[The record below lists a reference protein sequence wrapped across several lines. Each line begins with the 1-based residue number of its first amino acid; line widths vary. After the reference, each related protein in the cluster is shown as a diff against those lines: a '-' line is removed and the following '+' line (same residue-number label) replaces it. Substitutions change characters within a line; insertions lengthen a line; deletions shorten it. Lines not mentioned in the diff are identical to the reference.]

1 LVQSTKDI
9 YRKKMIGKTKG
20 AEHRNIEIINLLT
33 IVLLLVL
40 FSGCGIY
47 SFTGA
52 SISPEIKTISIQHF
66 PNNAPL
72 IEATLSQTFTD
83 ALRDKFVSQTN
94 LTLVNSGGDLSIEGE
109 ITDYNTKP
117 VAIQANEVAAL
128 NSLTITVS
136 VVFVNNFDETKD
148 FETKFTHYLDYQS
161 NQNLSAVK
169 ETLIPQIVEMIVE
182 DIFNKAVV
190 NW

>member
-1 LVQSTKDI
+1 
-9 YRKKMIGKTKG
+9 MIGKTKG
-20 AEHRNIEIINLLT
+20 AEHRNIEIISLLT
-33 IVLLLVL
+33 ILLLLVL

>member
-1 LVQSTKDI
+1 MKN
-9 YRKKMIGKTKG
+9 M
-20 AEHRNIEIINLLT
+20 NLSIALSKQ
-33 IVLLLVL
+33 LLLKYYLIILFLLIL
-40 FSGCGIY
+40 FSGCGVY

-52 SISPEIKTISIQHF
+52 SISPEVKTISIQHF

-72 IEATLSQTFTD
+72 IEATLSQSFTD

-109 ITDYNTKP
+109 ITGYNTQP
-117 VAIQANEVAAL
+117 VAIQANEVAAR
-128 NSLTITVS
+128 NRLTITVN
-136 VVFVNNFDETKD
+136 VNFVNNFDETKD
-148 FETKFTHYLDYQS
+148 FETKFTHYMDYHS
-161 NQNLSAVK
+161 NLNLSVVK
-169 ETLIPQIVEMIVE
+169 ETLIAQINEMIVE

>member
-1 LVQSTKDI
+1 MYLLAVTSKQLHLKFYLKI
-9 YRKKMIGKTKG
+9 Y
-20 AEHRNIEIINLLT
+20 
-33 IVLLLVL
+33 LLLVL
-40 FSGCGIY
+40 FSGCGVY

-52 SISPEIKTISIQHF
+52 SISPEVKSISIQYF

-72 IEATLSQTFTD
+72 IEATLSQSFTD

-117 VAIQANEVAAL
+117 LAIQANEVAAL
-128 NSLTITVS
+128 NSLTITVN
-136 VVFVNNFDETKD
+136 VTFVNNFDETKN
-148 FETKFTHYLDYQS
+148 FETKFTQYLDYPS
-161 NQNLSAVK
+161 NKNLSDVK
-169 ETLIPQIVEMIVE
+169 ETLINQITEMIVE

>member
-1 LVQSTKDI
+1 MVQSTKDI

>member
-1 LVQSTKDI
+1 MVQSTKDI
-9 YRKKMIGKTKG
+9 CRKKMIGKTKG
-20 AEHRNIEIINLLT
+20 AEHRNIEIISLLT
-33 IVLLLVL
+33 ILLLLVL

>member
-9 YRKKMIGKTKG
+9 CRKKMIGKTKG
-20 AEHRNIEIINLLT
+20 AEHRNIEIISLLT
-33 IVLLLVL
+33 ILLLLVL